1 MAIRNIIETI
11 NEIGIRTGLEYC
23 SHVKF
28 RSFGSCT
35 VFMKENVLVLICV
48 EVSQGKGASC
58 SPT

>member
-28 RSFGSCT
+28 RSFDSCT

-48 EVSQGKGASC
+48 EVSQGKGA
-58 SPT
+58 